1 MPTESRHH
9 SDADIVVST
18 TASSST
24 TLMSLASSTPKTG
37 EEHKLKSSNSSLQ
50 SNLGGPSR
58 RASQGD
64 VQNASLDDG
73 ILDAPP
79 DRSSR
84 CSKSGEGEGPGNAT
98 EVEMIDGRPKDV
110 YDRFTKRQ
118 KYMIVA
124 IISYS
129 AFIGPMTSSI
139 FLPSIPVMST
149 DLHSSTEV
157 INYTVAIFLVSIG
170 VAPIF
175 WSPFAGFYGRKPVYL
190 ASMPIMVVA
199 SVGVANSKNIGALI
213 GTRILQGIG
222 SSSVLS
228 VGAGTIGDIFRP
240 TERSSGMAMFYMGV
254 LIGPTLSPIIGGLF
268 TEYTAITWRA
278 AQYFLVGCSALSVAL
293 TLFFLPETAH
303 PPTMHEKLKKETG
316 KKFVPYF
323 VNPVGSLLLL
333 RWPNIAMACVIS
345 SCIMLDTYCVIVP
358 LSAVFKERYHINN
371 SAIAG
376 CLYLANGVGN
386 MISSKLAGP
395 FADGIVKKYIAKR
408 GYRRPE
414 DRLKASFWGL
424 ALGMPVSILIY
435 GWVLKFGKGGMA
447 PPLIMVFLNGLS
459 LMLAL
464 TPINTYLV
472 DAMQS
477 RSAEVI
483 AVNNCIRYIFS
494 AAASAF
500 IVPLANAIGW
510 GWTMTIC
517 SFVAWGAAVALFFLI
532 RYGEVWREAANLR
545 YGVTRREAD
554 EEKADEGKDEEAA
567 VRGRDESTVERVD
580 EKDKRSSSV
589 EEDGEHGEHPVD
601 LERTFTRPAGG
612 ARGGKGSGSGYG
624 SGAGGAG
631 LQRQGSRKAGEAPGM
646 DDVLK
651 RQVSLSGGS
660 IHGGG

>member
-1 MPTESRHH
+1 MPPEPPHH
-9 SDADIVVST
+9 SDPDDRTPST

-24 TLMSLASSTPKTG
+24 TLMSLAAPTPKSKQLDNT
-37 EEHKLKSSNSSLQ
+37 NSSRSVSPIQ
-50 SNLGGPSR
+50 SNQGGPSR
-58 RASQGD
+58 RSSKGGTQGAS
-64 VQNASLDDG
+64 ADG
-73 ILDAPP
+73 ENLDAPSGSA
-79 DRSSR
+79 SSNSENKEQER
-84 CSKSGEGEGPGNAT
+84 PANAQ

-157 INYTVAIFLVSIG
+157 IDYTVAIFLVSIG

-268 TEYTAITWRA
+268 TEYTALTWRS
-278 AQYFLVGCSALSVAL
+278 AQYFLVGCSALSVFL
-293 TLFFLPETAH
+293 TFFFLPETAH
-303 PPTMHEKLKKETG
+303 PPTMHEKMKKETG
-316 KKFVPYF
+316 KRFVPYF
-323 VNPVGSLLLL
+323 VNPLGSLGLL
-333 RWPNIAMACVIS
+333 RWPNIAMACAIS

-358 LSAVFKERYHINN
+358 LSAVFKERYNINN

-376 CLYLANGVGN
+376 CLYLSNGVGN
-386 MISSKLAGP
+386 MISSKIAGP
-395 FADGIVKKYIAKR
+395 FADSIVKRYITKR

-424 ALGMPVSILIY
+424 AVGMPVSILVY
-435 GWVLKFGKGGMA
+435 GWVLDFGKGGMA

-500 IVPLANAIGW
+500 VLPLATAIGW
-510 GWTMTIC
+510 GWTLTIC
-517 SFVAWGAAVALFFLI
+517 AFIAWAAAIALFLLT
-532 RYGEVWREAANLR
+532 RYGESWREAANIK
-545 YGVTRREAD
+545 YGITQPEAT
-554 EEKADEGKDEEAA
+554 EERADGGKDEEAA
-567 VRGRDESTVERVD
+567 VRGRGKSTVERVD
-580 EKDKRSSSV
+580 EKKA
-589 EEDGEHGEHPVD
+589 EGEGERGENPVN
-601 LERTFTRPAGG
+601 LERTFTMRSAAGQG
-612 ARGGKGSGSGYG
+612 Q
-624 SGAGGAG
+624 G
-631 LQRQGSRKAGEAPGM
+631 LQRQKSRRVGDAPDLG
-646 DDVLK
+646 DVLK

-660 IHGGG
+660 VHGGG